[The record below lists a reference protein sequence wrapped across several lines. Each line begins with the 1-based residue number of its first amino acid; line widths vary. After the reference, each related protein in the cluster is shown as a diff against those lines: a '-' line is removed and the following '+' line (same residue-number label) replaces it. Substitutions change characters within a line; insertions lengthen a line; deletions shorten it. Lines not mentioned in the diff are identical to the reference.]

1 MNTTTETHLQEVLGG
16 KTPLTTDDAH
26 HLAEHIE
33 HTLAEITDTLTK
45 MKDTLLWHA
54 DDPKPDDREDILKL
68 AWRIE
73 GESIDYLAEKIA
85 LAADVDQRR
94 ALSFTDVLWDG
105 IHQGH
110 RLLVRTC
117 NEGPLRAWK
126 ITKQSPVRGQRILL
140 VHTHIAPLLQVAL
153 TKHFP
158 GESLTEIDQLAQKI
172 IAGIHAAQV
181 Q

>member
-1 MNTTTETHLQEVLGG
+1 MNTTTETHLQEALSG

-26 HLAEHIE
+26 HLADHIE

-54 DDPKPDDREDILKL
+54 DDPMPDDREDILKL

-73 GESIDYLAEKIA
+73 GESIDYLAEKLA
-85 LAADVDQRR
+85 LAADADQRR
-94 ALSFTDVLWDG
+94 ALSLPNVLWEG
-105 IHQGH
+105 IHQGY
-110 RLLVRTC
+110 RLLVSTC

-126 ITKQSPVRGQRILL
+126 ITKHMPLGMPLPEADNV
-140 VHTHIAPLLQVAL
+140 IAPLLQSGLAKL
-153 TKHFP
+153 FP
-158 GESLTEIDQLAQKI
+158 GTSLTEIDQLAQGI